1 MASRIPRFDHIRPPQ
16 IPDFLGLGGF
26 LVSEGSFWGPEIGVS
41 SWFWPFFGYL
51 GSPLWGYPKYP
62 PYYISRA
69 RVVSV
74 LMVSHRVTP
83 SRDDDHHLLLQN
95 IDTKSR
101 HPKIGVQKVIQKC
114 NPLKSQSDTTKSR
127 YCKNH
132 PTPQKK
138 GTKQNQ
144 YPKSN
149 IPKIS
154 LNVYQ
159 TDACKINIP
168 KTHIPQIHHSKV
180 GTLDVQNRGPKSD
193 YQRITKSITKIDN
206 KFHDVTKRFH
216 DMTKS

>member
-1 MASRIPRFDHIRPPQ
+1 M
-16 IPDFLGLGGF
+16 
-26 LVSEGSFWGPEIGVS
+26 
-41 SWFWPFFGYL
+41 
-51 GSPLWGYPKYP
+51 
-62 PYYISRA
+62 
-69 RVVSV
+69 
-74 LMVSHRVTP
+74 
-83 SRDDDHHLLLQN
+83 
-95 IDTKSR
+95 
-101 HPKIGVQKVIQKC
+101 IQKC

-154 LNVYQ
+154 LNVYV
-159 TDACKINIP
+159 TYMGKFDTP
-168 KTHIPQIHHSKV
+168 KTHIPPNHGIKV

-216 DMTKS
+216 DMTKSWCTKSTQQQHNMTTTTSQGNTTTSLPQHHYQGN

>member
-74 LMVSHRVTP
+74 VMVSHHVTP

-132 PTPQKK
+132 PTPQKRVPNK
-138 GTKQNQ
+138 INTPKVTYQKSALMSIKRMHAKST
-144 YPKSN
+144 YPKHTYPKYT
-149 IPKIS
+149 IP
-154 LNVYQ
+154 
-159 TDACKINIP
+159 
-168 KTHIPQIHHSKV
+168 
-180 GTLDVQNRGPKSD
+180 R
-193 YQRITKSITKIDN
+193 
-206 KFHDVTKRFH
+206 
-216 DMTKS
+216 